1 MTYSNNNQALSL
13 PTVRLFF
20 GVCAIL
26 LSLVFSI
33 QFVAQGA
40 GGAAIISAVIFCL
53 VTEFCKVTFTGDF
66 GYYWETGQGS
76 KSLFYGVLVVLLFA
90 LSISSAVYVLTIAP
104 TKNDAI
110 ITQSDT
116 RTETLQ
122 KQIAAKQAQVSAC
135 NPSYISKCIKPLN
148 DQLTDLQGEL
158 NALLKQNDS
167 LTEAKANAEFWN
179 KTAKY
184 FNTDANSLQ
193 LNWAILRATILD
205 LLGLVLISN
214 YSTTK
219 RLNNDLTRYQ
229 QQIVQQQPNQQP
241 PQKRQA
247 QPLPSYDFKNLK
259 W

>member
-110 ITQSDT
+110 VTQSDT

-122 KQIAAKQAQVSAC
+122 QQIAAKQAQVSAC

-184 FNTDANSLQ
+184 FNTDANS
-193 LNWAILRATILD
+193 
-205 LLGLVLISN
+205 
-214 YSTTK
+214 
-219 RLNNDLTRYQ
+219 
-229 QQIVQQQPNQQP
+229 
-241 PQKRQA
+241 
-247 QPLPSYDFKNLK
+247 
-259 W
+259 